1 VSVCDVYCI
10 GGLFNYLN
18 CIYLARLRFTFSR
31 ILFYIRTTT
40 VPHSC
45 ASLVRVGSKD
55 FVGAEE
61 REDDKKQRALRG
73 CGPNYPQWLL
83 KTKKKNLTMSL
94 GGRKDGATGFF
105 SSFSFS
111 ICQQPFARER
121 VESILSDSFTSCSAN
136 GTSRTAVRYSRI
148 RVGETE
154 MQNIL
159 LYCATLLNFEK
170 YAL

>member
-1 VSVCDVYCI
+1 MLLYVMYIVSEDYSIILTVFILHDCALHSRVYY
-10 GGLFNYLN
+10 F
-18 CIYLARLRFTFSR
+18 IYARQPCR
-31 ILFYIRTTT
+31 ILM
-40 VPHSC
+40 
-45 ASLVRVGSKD
+45 RVGSKD